1 MRQLIIPYYRNTF
14 RFLFTVPDYAQE
26 GLVEYAYQMEGL
38 DRTWYDTEGEQ
49 QITFRNIDP
58 GKYIF
63 RVKARLKN
71 GEWDEK
77 NTASIHIVINPPIW
91 ATWYAKS
98 LYTSSNPQPIGFSGI
113 LLAKRQN
120 SFYCTL
126 NSATL

>member
-1 MRQLIIPYYRNTF
+1 
-14 RFLFTVPDYAQE
+14 
-26 GLVEYAYQMEGL
+26 MEGL

-77 NTASIHIVINPPIW
+77 ILHPYTL
-91 ATWYAKS
+91 S
-98 LYTSSNPQPIGFSGI
+98 LIRRFGQHGMPNHYIP
-113 LLAKRQN
+113 
-120 SFYCTL
+120 Y
-126 NSATL
+126 